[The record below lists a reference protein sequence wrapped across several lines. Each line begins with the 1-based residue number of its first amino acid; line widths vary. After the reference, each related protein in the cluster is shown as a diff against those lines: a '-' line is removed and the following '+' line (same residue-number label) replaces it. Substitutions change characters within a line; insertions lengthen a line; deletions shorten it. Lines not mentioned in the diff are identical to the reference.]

1 MLEPSRQQETGSPCG
16 AGRGLGRELAPGL
29 RACGLAGARDGEEGE
44 QCAGLISAGRRV

>member
-1 MLEPSRQQETGSPCG
+1 MLERSRQQETGSQCR

-29 RACGLAGARDGEEGE
+29 GACGLAGAHDGKEGQ